1 MLGVLAASA
10 SSSGGAVAVAAALA
24 VVVPRSDLVTRH
36 LHLLLGVGEMT
47 DALEREA
54 HRQIGLA

>member
-1 MLGVLAASA
+1 MELSEGVLAASA
-10 SSSGGAVAVAAALA
+10 SSSAGAVA
-24 VVVPRSDLVTRH
+24 VVVPRPEFRH
-36 LHLLLGVGEMT
+36 RRLHQLLGVGELT